1 MSILDI
7 FGITLAFFA
16 MVYDLRT
23 FKIPN
28 RICLAGI
35 SFGLVLNLV
44 LHGFKGLKMSLVGI
58 VCPVLLLYLFFLIRV
73 IGAGDIKL
81 LEGIGAF
88 VSKRIIYVIMIAF
101 VLASMYSL
109 VCIICKVVKRFCD
122 KTKTPYRFSRMHL
135 SVPIFIS
142 CAICFICRL
151 TGA

>member
-7 FGITLAFFA
+7 FSITLAFFA

-35 SFGLVLNLV
+35 ISGFILNLI
-44 LHGFKGLKMSLVGI
+44 LHGCNGLRMSLVGI
-58 VCPVLLLYLFFLIRV
+58 ICPVLLLYLFFFLRI

-81 LEGIGAF
+81 LAGIGAF
-88 VSKRIIYVIMIAF
+88 VSKRIIYVIVIAF
-101 VLASMYSL
+101 VLASIYSF
-109 VCIICKVVKRFCD
+109 VCIICKVAKRVCN
-122 KTKTPYRFSRMHL
+122 KTKTRYAFSRMHL

-142 CAICFICRL
+142 CVICFICRL